1 MSCQGSFC
9 CNMEREVGG
18 GSLSALRAGDEVE
31 SAADAHGAPC
41 RSGPESEAKPT
52 AAPLSNRPA
61 NRSLSNRSNK
71 LARAALVRASTRCSH
86 SARLRA
92 IKPGLSCFN
101 PLALPDA
108 QESGLHPWEYNELQT
123 PRFCSTLVRKTN
135 QRSRGPAATAYRFQ
149 MNARPFCPSCPL
161 RGGATRSKLLPSL
174 PSRCRNRPLPAIPEK
189 NYFGTKNDE
198 N

>member
-1 MSCQGSFC
+1 MSCQGAAFVATW
-9 CNMEREVGG
+9 RWEVGG
-18 GSLSALRAGDEVE
+18 GSLSALRAGDEVG

-41 RSGPESEAKPT
+41 RSGPESEAKPS

-61 NRSLSNRSNK
+61 NRSLSNGSNK
-71 LARAALVRASTRCSH
+71 LARAALIRARTRCSH

-135 QRSRGPAATAYRFQ
+135 QRSRGPAAVAYRFQ
-149 MNARPFCPSCPL
+149 MNIMP
-161 RGGATRSKLLPSL
+161 
-174 PSRCRNRPLPAIPEK
+174 
-189 NYFGTKNDE
+189 
-198 N
+198 